1 MTERDVSAYK
11 VVEVAPV
18 TEDTIEGAL
27 NTRTAEGW
35 SFESLHFVMREGSHR
50 PAMAYLF
57 FTRGR
62 PAPVLA
68 AAPPAR

>member
-1 MTERDVSAYK
+1 LTESAEPLYK

-18 TEDTIEGAL
+18 TEESVERSL
-27 NTRTAEGW
+27 NDRAREGW
-35 SFESLHFVMREGSHR
+35 SFESIHFVMREGSHR

-62 PAPVLA
+62 LPGRPRPVE
-68 AAPPAR
+68 